1 MPVCGGTDQLKDEA
15 TLLRDARRTDEPK
28 PICVRLG
35 SFEAAPT
42 STSVQHSILAD
53 LRVSN
58 FARWFDRVEITA

>member
-1 MPVCGGTDQLKDEA
+1 MCGGTDQLKDEA
-15 TLLRDARRTDEPK
+15 TLLWGARRTDEPK

-42 STSVQHSILAD
+42 SASAQHSILAD
-53 LRVSN
+53 LHMSN